1 MPDKEKIR
9 IDFRKNRSPRTR
21 ITDWTKQYEQH
32 GFEEET
38 TNSEERLVGKGENA
52 RKRTVIGEKI
62 TGTTER
68 SSFNVLTAVEADK
81 VLAGRVMQVHGAS
94 CEVLAED
101 GRTFRCVVRR
111 ILKTVSLN
119 SHQSVVAGDKVLF
132 REANNSEGMIERVEP
147 RYGSLSREV
156 NRKKHIIITNV
167 DRVFI
172 IVSALQPELKPNLID
187 RMLVSAEQ
195 SGIEPVICINK
206 CDLVSV
212 AELQPLIGVYA
223 RMEYKVLLAS
233 AKSGQGIEQMRRL
246 MTGRESVVLGQSG
259 VGKSS
264 LLNAADKSQ
273 HLRIGDVGVY
283 QKGKHTTTTAELL
296 PLSFG
301 GYIADTPGMRQ
312 FLIWDVIPE
321 EVFGLFRDLRPYE
334 NHCRFPDCTH
344 SHEAEC
350 AVKNAVAEGHLDFR
364 RYESYLNIR
373 YSQNDGLEY

>member
-1 MPDKEKIR
+1 MSDEKIR
-9 IDFRKNRSPRTR
+9 INFRKNRAPRTR
-21 ITDWTKQYEQH
+21 TTDWTKQYSQH

-38 TNSEERLVGKGENA
+38 TDREERLVGKGETV
-52 RKRTVIGEKI
+52 RKRTVIGKKIRGKVERNTLNILPSVEK
-62 TGTTER
+62 
-68 SSFNVLTAVEADK
+68 DK
-81 VLAGRVMQVHGAS
+81 VLTGRVIQVHGAS

-101 GRTFRCVVRR
+101 GRTFHCVVRR

-119 SHQSVVAGDKVLF
+119 SRQSVVAGDKVSF
-132 REANNSEGMIERVEP
+132 RPAANEGMIERVEP
-147 RYGSLSREV
+147 RYGSFSREV

-167 DRVFI
+167 DKVFI
-172 IVSALQPELKPNLID
+172 VVSAAQPELKPNLID

-195 SGIEPVICINK
+195 SGIQPVICINK
-206 CDLVSV
+206 CDLVNT

-223 RMEYKVLLAS
+223 RMGYKVLLIS
-233 AKSGQGIEQMRRL
+233 AKNGRGIEQMRRL
-246 MTGRESVVLGQSG
+246 MKDSESVVLGQSG

-264 LLNAADKSQ
+264 LLNAADAALN
-273 HLRIGDVGVY
+273 LRIGEVGAY
-283 QKGKHTTTTAELL
+283 NKGKHTTTTVKLL

-312 FLIWDVIPE
+312 FLLWDIIPE

-334 NHCRFPDCTH
+334 SHCRFPDCTH
-344 SHEAEC
+344 SHETDC

-373 YSQNDGLEY
+373 YSQPDPAV